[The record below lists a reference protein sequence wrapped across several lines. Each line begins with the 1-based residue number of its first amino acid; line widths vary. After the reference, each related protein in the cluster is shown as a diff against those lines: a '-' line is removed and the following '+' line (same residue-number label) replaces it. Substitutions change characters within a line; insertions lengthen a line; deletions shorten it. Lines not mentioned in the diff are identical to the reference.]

1 MARHRTDPG
10 GGGRVAMTVAASAAV
25 IALAGVGGSALFL
38 ALTAETPSPSALPAS
53 ATSTAS
59 PARTLTVTVTGP
71 ECHVFVS
78 VPAGEVLLD
87 RTLRRGE
94 SVRFDDPRLA
104 LVLSDGG
111 AAQVYLNG
119 VLQAPGAAG
128 ARQEFSV
135 SRAASS

>member
-1 MARHRTDPG
+1 
-10 GGGRVAMTVAASAAV
+10 MTVAASAAV

-38 ALTAETPSPSALPAS
+38 AVTAKTPSPTALPA
-53 ATSTAS
+53 AGASTAS

-87 RTLRRGE
+87 RTLRQGE

-104 LVLSDGG
+104 MVLSDGG

-119 VLQAPGAAG
+119 VLQPAGTAG
-128 ARQEFSV
+128 ARQEFTI

>member
-1 MARHRTDPG
+1 
-10 GGGRVAMTVAASAAV
+10 VLTVAASAAV

-38 ALTAETPSPSALPAS
+38 ALTADDPSPSALPAS
-53 ATSTAS
+53 STSSAS

-87 RTLRRGE
+87 RTLQRGE

-104 LVLSDGG
+104 VVLSDGA

-119 VLQAPGAAG
+119 VLQPAGSAG
-128 ARQEFSV
+128 ARQQFNV
-135 SRAASS
+135 SRTPAP